1 MAGLYHGPIVDA
13 HHHLWDRS
21 LDRHPWLRGET
32 GVLGRDCLPADYLAA
47 AGGRDVVATVHVE
60 AGWEAG
66 DPFAELAWLDQLQR
80 PAGLAARYVAR
91 ATLDAADAEATLERL
106 AAQPRVVGVR
116 DILSWH
122 PEPRRSF
129 CADRHRMS
137 SPAWRAGFAALDRHG
152 LSFDLM
158 ISPWQMAEARQ
169 LAQAFPATRFA
180 LNHCG
185 SPFDQSE
192 DGLAHWQQG
201 LRRLAEL
208 PNVEIK
214 ISDVVAY
221 QPGWSAQSVRRIVL
235 TCLDIFGPDRAM
247 LASDHPV
254 VERAASFAQAY
265 GSFEAALE
273 QCSGAEQFAL
283 FAGNASRFYRLDDVL
298 RREP

>member
-1 MAGLYHGPIVDA
+1 MRITTCGTVRSTGIRGCAG
-13 HHHLWDRS
+13 R
-21 LDRHPWLRGET
+21 
-32 GVLGRDCLPADYLAA
+32 PACSAATACRPTTWPRRAA
-47 AGGRDVVATVHVE
+47 ATCATVHVE
-60 AGWEAG
+60 AGWAAG

-106 AAQPRVVGVR
+106 AAQPRVAGVR

-221 QPGWSAQSVRRIVL
+221 QPGWSAQTS
-235 TCLDIFGPDRAM
+235 
-247 LASDHPV
+247 
-254 VERAASFAQAY
+254 AAS
-265 GSFEAALE
+265 
-273 QCSGAEQFAL
+273 C
-283 FAGNASRFYRLDDVL
+283 
-298 RREP
+298 